1 MGLLQKSRQK
11 IMVAQTRRLAM
22 ELEKD
27 RHRRFYLE
35 VEIRELLMDWIWGIK
50 EKENSGMTFWLNN

>member
-1 MGLLQKSRQK
+1 
-11 IMVAQTRRLAM
+11 MVAQTRRLAM

-50 EKENSGMTFWLNN
+50 EKENQG